1 MLTIKKTGTSIQTVS
16 IPNKIGAC
24 SSQGSSGR
32 TGTSCWDS
40 VTQLSSPSSP
50 WAPSPDLAA
59 SLKQSWGTKKKSRG
73 LRAKVSQIIGADAE
87 MLVRLN
93 DSEDAEC
100 HGKVLSAHH
109 HHHHLPYSW
118 CAAWLLA
125 SRHLQLQRPFWIRTT
140 PRDVLPCCM
149 SSQGT
154 HSHQAWF
161 NWIH

>member
-24 SSQGSSGR
+24 CSQGSSGR

-59 SLKQSWGTKKKSRG
+59 SLKQSWGTKKKKTKKSRG
-73 LRAKVSQIIGADAE
+73 PRAKVAQIIGADAE

-93 DSEDAEC
+93 ESED
-100 HGKVLSAHH
+100 GKLLSVHH
-109 HHHHLPYSW
+109 HHHIPD
-118 CAAWLLA
+118 AWLLA
-125 SRHLQLQRPFWIRTT
+125 SRHLQLQRLFWIRTT

-149 SSQGT
+149 WSLGT

-161 NWIH
+161 NRIH